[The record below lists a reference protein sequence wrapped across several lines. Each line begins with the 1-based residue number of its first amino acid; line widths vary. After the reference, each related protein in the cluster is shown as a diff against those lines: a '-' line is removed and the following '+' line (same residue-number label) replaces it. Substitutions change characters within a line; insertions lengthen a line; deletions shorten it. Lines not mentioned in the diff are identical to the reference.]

1 MEPTSSP
8 SGAAVKLHRC
18 HRSRRLEL
26 HNQLG
31 LTMVNRLLPSAHFH
45 GQCSKLYI
53 RTYCKAR
60 SIHSI
65 FCFICKSL
73 TNWMRTDVTCMY
85 CSYILISS
93 RSRKILMVSSRQQ
106 VQRGQICLA
115 NVKFTRHIFNRNFI
129 CLILFI
135 EPRPAVAKVAP
146 AKRNFIMHREYL
158 VELLLVAW
166 VNELITSIGI
176 NQVHVPSGTTKEK
189 FMTTKF
195 IPDNHCLV
203 DKVTA
208 TLRETGL
215 QSSNLISWY

>member
-1 MEPTSSP
+1 MLSD
-8 SGAAVKLHRC
+8 L
-18 HRSRRLEL
+18 
-26 HNQLG
+26 
-31 LTMVNRLLPSAHFH
+31 
-45 GQCSKLYI
+45 
-53 RTYCKAR
+53 
-60 SIHSI
+60 
-65 FCFICKSL
+65 
-73 TNWMRTDVTCMY
+73 
-85 CSYILISS
+85 
-93 RSRKILMVSSRQQ
+93 
-106 VQRGQICLA
+106 
-115 NVKFTRHIFNRNFI
+115 
-129 CLILFI
+129 
-135 EPRPAVAKVAP
+135 AKVAP